1 MMVQFASSNTVL
13 QTIVDEDKR
22 GRVMS
27 FYAMA
32 LRGMAPFGSLLAG
45 SLAGRIGAP
54 NTLMV
59 GGVSCFLGAL
69 MFARRLPLMREI
81 IHPIYVRMG
90 IISKTAPGI
99 QEAPK
104 LTFPPEDD

>member
-1 MMVQFASSNTVL
+1 MQFASSNTVL

-45 SLAGRIGAP
+45 GLAGRIGAP
-54 NTLMV
+54 NTLMI

-69 MFARRLPLMREI
+69 VFARKLPLLREMVR
-81 IHPIYVRMG
+81 PIYVRMG
-90 IISKTAPGI
+90 IVSEAASRIQIKT
-99 QEAPK
+99 K
-104 LTFPPEDD
+104 STVPPEDE